1 MLTSLQSVLWT
12 FLLLLLPLPSLTLDP
27 DLDGLQ
33 QVHLLFRHGDRTPI
47 SAFPTDPNRD
57 YPWPGGWGQLTVRGM
72 QRHFQLGQW
81 LRQRYEGFLSE
92 KYDRAEIVVRSTDT
106 DRTLM
111 SALSNL
117 AGLYPPHA
125 EQTWNPDLAWQPIP
139 VHTVPQEEDYL
150 LSSHADCPRFT
161 QLQEEIEDG
170 AWMKNIY
177 EKNQELFE
185 FISNKSGS
193 QITDIV
199 KLDYVYDCLLIEAD
213 NNLTLPDWTESIF
226 PDGKFKELRDLSF
239 TVDTLTDELKRLKG
253 GPLVKEMIQHF
264 DEVKQKKTEMKVYMY
279 SAHDTTVAPLLHT
292 LNVFNSLAPPYAS
305 LVLVEL
311 LDRDGLRVKLSYH
324 NESGHQPYSL
334 TLPGCEELC
343 PLERFRSLT
352 AQFVPAD
359 ILAEC
364 GVPARQDETMQRITM
379 VAALSSSLLATAV
392 LVATVITVCRGRK
405 KSEDRIDFPDAR
417 YHRVETQDIE

>member
-1 MLTSLQSVLWT
+1 M
-12 FLLLLLPLPSLTLDP
+12 
-27 DLDGLQ
+27 G
-33 QVHLLFRHGDRTPI
+33 
-47 SAFPTDPNRD
+47 
-57 YPWPGGWGQLTVRGM
+57 
-72 QRHFQLGQW
+72 
-81 LRQRYEGFLSE
+81 
-92 KYDRAEIVVRSTDT
+92 
-106 DRTLM
+106 
-111 SALSNL
+111 
-117 AGLYPPHA
+117 
-125 EQTWNPDLAWQPIP
+125 
-139 VHTVPQEEDYL
+139 
-150 LSSHADCPRFT
+150 
-161 QLQEEIEDG
+161 
-170 AWMKNIY
+170 
-177 EKNQELFE
+177 
-185 FISNKSGS
+185 
-193 QITDIV
+193 
-199 KLDYVYDCLLIEAD
+199 
-213 NNLTLPDWTESIF
+213 
-226 PDGKFKELRDLSF
+226 
-239 TVDTLTDELKRLKG
+239 G

-264 DEVKQKKTEMKVYMY
+264 DEVKENKTQMKVYMY

-343 PLERFRSLT
+343 PLVRFRSLT
-352 AQFVPAD
+352 AQFIPGD

-379 VAALSSSLLATAV
+379 MAALSSSLLASAV

>member
-1 MLTSLQSVLWT
+1 MVTRMTSSLQSVIWSV
-12 FLLLLLPLPSLTLDP
+12 LLLPSLALEPELT
-27 DLDGLQ
+27 GLQ

-47 SAFPTDPNRD
+47 SAFPTDPHRD
-57 YPWPGGWGQLTVRGM
+57 YDWPGGWGQLTVRGM
-72 QRHFQLGQW
+72 RRHFQLGQW
-81 LRQRYEGFLSE
+81 LRQRYAGFLSD
-92 KYDRAEIVVRSTDT
+92 KYERREIQVRSTDT

-117 AGLYPPHA
+117 AGLYPPTQD
-125 EQTWNPDLAWQPIP
+125 QTWNTQLAWQPIP

-150 LSSHADCPRFT
+150 LSSHANCPRFT
-161 QLQEEIEDG
+161 QLQEEIEQG
-170 AWMKNIY
+170 AWMQNIY
-177 EKNQELFE
+177 RKNQELFD
-185 FISNKSGS
+185 FISNKTGTR
-193 QITDIV
+193 ITDIV
-199 KLDYVYDCLLIEAD
+199 KLDYIYDCLLIEND
-213 NNLTLPDWTESIF
+213 NNLTLPAWTNSIF

-264 DEVKQKKTEMKVYMY
+264 DEVRQNKTDMKVYMY

-311 LDRDGLRVKLSYH
+311 LEREGLHVKLSYH
-324 NESGHQPYSL
+324 NESGRPPYSL
-334 TLPGCEELC
+334 SLPGCEELC

-352 AQFVPAD
+352 AQFIPGD
-359 ILAEC
+359 ILTEC

-392 LVATVITVCRGRK
+392 LVATVLAVCRGRRNA
-405 KSEDRIDFPDAR
+405 ENRIDFPDAR
-417 YHRVETQDIE
+417 

>member
-1 MLTSLQSVLWT
+1 MMVTPSLQSLACSVLC
-12 FLLLLLPLPSLTLDP
+12 LALPSLSLDP
-27 DLDGLQ
+27 ELTGLQ

-47 SAFPTDPNRD
+47 AAYPTDPWRD
-57 YPWPGGWGQLTVRGM
+57 YAWPGGWGQLTVRGM
-72 QRHFQLGQW
+72 RRHFRLGQW
-81 LRQRYEGFLSE
+81 LRQRYGGFLSQ
-92 KYDRAEIVVRSTDT
+92 KYERDEIVVRSTDT
-106 DRTLM
+106 DRPLM

-117 AGLYPPHA
+117 AGLFPPDSD
-125 EQTWNPDLAWQPIP
+125 QSWLPGLDWQPIP

-150 LSSHADCPRFT
+150 LSSHANCPRFT
-161 QLQEEIEDG
+161 QLQEEIEAG
-170 AWMKNIY
+170 AWMQNIY
-177 EKNQELFE
+177 KNNQELFD

-193 QITDIV
+193 RITDIV
-199 KLDYVYDCLLIEAD
+199 KLDYVYDCLLIERD
-213 NNLTLPDWTESIF
+213 NNLTLPDWTNSIF

-253 GPLVKEMIQHF
+253 GPLLKEMIKHF
-264 DEVKQKKTEMKVYMY
+264 DEVRQNKTEQKVYMY

-324 NESGHQPYSL
+324 NESDHAPYSL
-334 TLPGCEELC
+334 SLPGCEELC
-343 PLERFRSLT
+343 PLETFRSLT
-352 AQFVPAD
+352 AQFIPAD

-379 VAALSSSLLATAV
+379 VAALSSSLLASAV
-392 LVATVITVCRGRK
+392 LVATVLAVCRGRK
-405 KSEDRIDFPDAR
+405 KAEDKIDFPDAR
-417 YHRVETQDIE
+417 